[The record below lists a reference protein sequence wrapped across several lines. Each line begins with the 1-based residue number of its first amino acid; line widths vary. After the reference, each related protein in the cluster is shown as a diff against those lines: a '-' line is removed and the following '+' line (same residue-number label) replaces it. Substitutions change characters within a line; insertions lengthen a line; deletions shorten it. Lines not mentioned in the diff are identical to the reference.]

1 MLAWQVDSGGTY
13 YEGQGT
19 QRHAQGTQRHAQKM
33 SISVQTHLNYKLL

>member
-19 QRHAQGTQRHAQKM
+19 QRHAQM
-33 SISVQTHLNYKLL
+33 SVSVQTHLNYKLL